1 MRKVRKFSTIT
12 FRVPTDVK
20 ERIEDYADS
29 ELQTVSNICRL
40 AVLQTLR
47 EWESEVEYL
56 GRPGYKWENNQWVK
70 DENIK
75 L

>member
-20 ERIEDYADS
+20 ERIEHNEDS
-29 ELQTVSNICRL
+29 EHQTVSNICSL

-47 EWESEVEYL
+47 EWESGFSDDPFGE
-56 GRPGYKWENNQWVK
+56 KEN
-70 DENIK
+70 
-75 L
+75 